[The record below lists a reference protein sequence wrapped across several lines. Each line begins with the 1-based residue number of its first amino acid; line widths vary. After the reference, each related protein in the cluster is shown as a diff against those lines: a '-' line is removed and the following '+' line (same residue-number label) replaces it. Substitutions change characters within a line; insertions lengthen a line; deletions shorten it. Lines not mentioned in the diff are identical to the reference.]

1 MIDYWDDG
9 ASVVNRTNS
18 SVRGDSDYMR
28 EREESSRVGGRTSEY
43 ESRYDIDKWLC
54 DSLWNG
60 INSGRVDELRMF
72 AVLIRIIIVVGSR
85 IGIFGSIFAMIYR
98 E

>member
-28 EREESSRVGGRTSEY
+28 ERESSRVGGRTSEY
-43 ESRYDIDKWLC
+43 ESRYDIDK
-54 DSLWNG
+54 
-60 INSGRVDELRMF
+60 
-72 AVLIRIIIVVGSR
+72 
-85 IGIFGSIFAMIYR
+85 
-98 E
+98 